1 MSTSPNVDVVAAS
14 PSAAPTEPPAAKVPQ
29 FNVYM
34 TMLGLALLMIMLACA
49 FLAMELN
56 TYEFK
61 LKP

>member
-14 PSAAPTEPPAAKVPQ
+14 PSAAPTEPAAKVPQ